1 MEKINDKLFN
11 WASSLEVEARLQAER
26 TSRLSVVRQVS
37 LMPDAHYGMGAT
49 VGSVIATDDVV
60 IPAAVGVDI
69 GCGMIAAQLSL
80 DAADLPDNLDP
91 FLSAL
96 PSVVPAGVG
105 QGHAPL
111 KSVAVTDRE
120 LIWLRT
126 LFPAVSPPLL
136 KDSKLLDTAADQLG
150 SLGGGNHFFEVC
162 LDENDGVWVVLH
174 SGSRGVGNKLGN
186 AHIKV
191 AKKLAK
197 ANGIKLEDQDLAY
210 LSGGTY
216 EFDAYIYDMLWA
228 QEYARYNREVMMDDA
243 LAEFTRFVDPDFKRA
258 TAGIELQRINCHHNF
273 TQREVFDGQ
282 EVWVTRKGAIKA
294 DVGDYGIIPGSM
306 GARTYIVR
314 GLGNTLSFNSCSH
327 GAGRKMSRSQ
337 AKRELTWTDA
347 DMAGITW
354 NADLDGDEEGRTE
367 RMKAL
372 LDEHPDSYK
381 DIDQVMADQ
390 QDLVYPVAT
399 LHQILNYK
407 GTK

>member
-1 MEKINDKLFN
+1 MEKVNEKLYN
-11 WASSLEVEARLQAER
+11 WASTLEPEALRQAER
-26 TSRLSVVRQVS
+26 TSRLSVVRQVA
-37 LMPDAHYGMGAT
+37 LMPDAHFGMGAT
-49 VGSVIATDDVV
+49 VGSVIATDYVV

-80 DAADLPDNLDP
+80 DAADLPDDITP
-91 FLSAL
+91 FLDKL
-96 PSVVPAGVG
+96 PTAVPAGVG
-105 QGHAPL
+105 QGHGP
-111 KSVAVTDRE
+111 SVKVTDRE
-120 LIWLRT
+120 
-126 LFPAVSPPLL
+126 
-136 KDSKLLDTAADQLG
+136 KLWVGALAPKMSGKARQFADTAADQLG

-162 LDENDGVWVVLH
+162 LDENDGVWIVLH

-191 AKKLAK
+191 AKQLAK
-197 ANGIKLEDQDLAY
+197 ANSIKLEDQDLAY
-210 LSGGTY
+210 LEGGTP

-228 QEYARYNREVMMDDA
+228 QEYARLNREVMMDAA
-243 LAEFTRFVDPDFKRA
+243 LVEFSKFVGQERWSGD
-258 TAGIELQRINCHHNF
+258 GITLQRINCHHNF
-273 TQREVFDGQ
+273 TQREVHDGR

-314 GLGNTLSFNSCSH
+314 GLGNPLSFNSCSH
-327 GAGRKMSRSQ
+327 GAGRRLSRSA
-337 AKRELTWTDA
+337 AKKELHWSEE

-354 NADLDGDEEGRTE
+354 QGDLSDQ
-367 RMKAL
+367 L

-390 QDLVYPVAT
+390 QDLVYPIAQ

-407 GTK
+407 GVK